1 MKRRVQFTEQ
11 VVRFRDY
18 MPTADREKFL
28 RLVDRIAAEPEG
40 AGSHL
45 AYTTDSV
52 TRSAWEDRVMIH
64 YVVTSFFVVVI
75 EADIYDASRGFNEV

>member
-18 MPTADREKFL
+18 MPIADREKFL
-28 RLVDRIAAEPEG
+28 RLVARIAADPEG
-40 AGSHL
+40 ADSHL
-45 AYTTDSV
+45 VYTSDAV
-52 TRSAWEDRVMIH
+52 TRAAREDSVMIH

>member
-28 RLVDRIAAEPEG
+28 RLVDRIAADPEG

-45 AYTTDSV
+45 AYTTDTV
-52 TRSAWEDRVMIH
+52 TRAAWEDQVMVH
-64 YVVTSFFVVVI
+64 YVVTSFFVVII
-75 EADIYDASRGFNEV
+75 EADIYDASRGFNVV